1 MRRDDGDGEEETT
14 HPLSVSAT
22 NGNGIMKVCLSC
34 VYMHASV
41 RACVAACVHACA
53 LIHVCLYCN
62 NSPDSFPFS
71 DGDRQGMKLLS
82 RIPSFS
88 YTNATVF
95 DIMARFYMIKSTCY
109 SGVTLIIDK

>member
-53 LIHVCLYCN
+53 LIHVCLYCSLAFVAHLVIIALTP
-62 NSPDSFPFS
+62 SPS
-71 DGDRQGMKLLS
+71 QM
-82 RIPSFS
+82 
-88 YTNATVF
+88 
-95 DIMARFYMIKSTCY
+95 
-109 SGVTLIIDK
+109 VTGKG